1 MLANLFT
8 IAGRELNAYY
18 TSAIAYIT
26 IIVFLSLTMGLYMAP
41 FFTVLSADMR
51 VFFTILPIV
60 LCVFLPAVSMRLWAE
75 ERKHNTWEMLLTF
88 PMRAYEMSLG
98 KFLASMVFYLS
109 ALAGTLV
116 LPLMLVLL
124 GNPDL
129 GPILGAYLGSLLL
142 GAFFLSLGLFVSA
155 MCRDQ
160 IVAFMLTLL
169 GCFGFY
175 LAGTEFVVTLAE
187 AAWPGLGSLLAEV
200 VGVTQHYLT
209 FTRGLL
215 VLGDVLYFL
224 IWTAV
229 WLVLNSLFLGIRNRP
244 VARSRFLAALALC
257 LSLGLT
263 SNWLLAEQNLGRI
276 DLTEDQLYTLSPAS
290 ERILKQLPDPVRVSL
305 YVTPRQQ
312 LPVTMR
318 YLERHIRDQ
327 LDDMRLASDGNLRTQ
342 VVHLHTAEVIR
353 TADAAAAPDDPAGSD
368 PQRRLMEQGVRPFS
382 VQVLEGDD
390 IVNRLIYAAIGVSYG
405 DKPEIVI
412 PRVLPG
418 DLETLEY
425 RIMNLI
431 DKLSRDTRPLVAL
444 VAPRDALHLPE
455 YMREL
460 YAQMGQALPESEDP
474 YTVLERLLSSE
485 RYEVRRLESLAD
497 GIPAE
502 ASTVAVIHP
511 RRLSADGRLL
521 LREALHE
528 GKSVF
533 LAVQQYRWNYT
544 LGQQDVSI
552 TQEPQHPEVNDWLQL
567 YGVKIDPAILMDVN
581 HQAMTVHATDTLV
594 DALVGS
600 GVTLDLPL
608 HMTIPQ
614 QSMNPQV
621 SITSRLAPL
630 FYLWGSA
637 LVLEPE
643 ILNGHGLEAT
653 ALFSTS
659 ARAWS
664 VPSGAE
670 LTPDNL
676 EPPATGQQYPLAV
689 LVEGQFPPVNGAS
702 PTNGSPGKLVVV
714 GNAQMFH
721 RNFLIGGN
729 TDLFLNSID
738 ALTLGEDLIHLRGKK
753 RIDRTIS
760 QPPPDT
766 RRFWKF
772 ATVGGTNLLVAVI
785 GGIVALSRRRR
796 SLSPVGAGVGQTDAG
811 TRSWQRTGRP

>member
-18 TSAIAYIT
+18 TSAIAYIA

-75 ERKHNTWEMLLTF
+75 ERKQNTWEMLLTF
-88 PMRAYEMSLG
+88 PMRAFEMTLG
-98 KFLASMVFYLS
+98 KFLASLIFYLS

-116 LPLMLVLL
+116 VPLMLVLL

-224 IWTAV
+224 IWTVV

-257 LSLGLT
+257 LSVGLT

-276 DLTEDQLYTLSPAS
+276 DLTEDELYTLSPAS
-290 ERILKQLPDPVRVSL
+290 ERILKRLPDPVRVSL

-318 YLERHIRDQ
+318 YLERDIRDQ

-342 VVHLHTAEVIR
+342 VVHLHTAGVIG
-353 TADAAAAPDDPAGSD
+353 TAHTAAVPDDPAGSD
-368 PQRRLMEQGVRPFS
+368 PQRRLVEQGVRPFS

-405 DKPEIVI
+405 DKPEVVI

-431 DKLSRDTRPLVAL
+431 DKQGRDARPLVAL

-485 RYEVRRLESLAD
+485 RYEVRRLESLVE

-511 RRLSADGRLL
+511 RRLSADSQLL
-521 LREALHE
+521 LRQALHE

-567 YGVKIDPAILMDVN
+567 YGVRIDPAILMDVN

-600 GVTLDLPL
+600 GVTLDLPI

-637 LVLEPE
+637 LILQPE
-643 ILNGHGLEAT
+643 ILNGNGLEAT

-670 LTPDNL
+670 LSPDNL

-702 PTNGSPGKLVVV
+702 SANGSPGKLVVV

-760 QPPPDT
+760 QPPPDI

-772 ATVGGTNLLVAVI
+772 ATLGGANLLVAII
-785 GGIVALSRRRR
+785 GGIVALSRRRPSPAVPAANR
-796 SLSPVGAGVGQTDAG
+796 SSAN
-811 TRSWQRTGRP
+811 TRSWKRTGRA

>member
-88 PMRAYEMSLG
+88 PMRAYEMTLG

-318 YLERHIRDQ
+318 YLERDIRDQ
-327 LDDMRLASDGNLRTQ
+327 LDDMRLASDGNLHAQ

-353 TADAAAAPDDPAGSD
+353 TAHAAAAPDAPAGSD

-511 RRLSADGRLL
+511 RRLSTDSRLL

-689 LVEGQFPPVNGAS
+689 LVEGQFPPVNGVS

-760 QPPPDT
+760 QPHPDT

-772 ATVGGTNLLVAVI
+772 ATVGGANLLVAVI

-796 SLSPVGAGVGQTDAG
+796 SLSPVGAGVGQTDAR